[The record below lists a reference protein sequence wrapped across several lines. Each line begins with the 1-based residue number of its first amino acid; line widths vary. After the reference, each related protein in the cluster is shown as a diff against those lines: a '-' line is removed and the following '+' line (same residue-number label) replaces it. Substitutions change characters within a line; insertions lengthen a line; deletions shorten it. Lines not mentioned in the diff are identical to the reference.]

1 MTVWWTESPHAGA
14 AIPWHRDAG
23 TGNGADRCHIFN
35 VDFYLDGRLSLD
47 EMISARLT
55 LDQVNGA
62 FDRMRNG
69 EVARQVIVF
78 G

>member
-1 MTVWWTESPHAGA
+1 
-14 AIPWHRDAG
+14 
-23 TGNGADRCHIFN
+23 
-35 VDFYLDGRLSLD
+35 
-47 EMISARLT
+47 MISARLT